1 MKSVIGI
8 ALLAVGVIL
17 LYFGYQ
23 SWNAPVD
30 QAVTAL
36 TGTHTNNTIIYV
48 IGGVA
53 AVVGGLSLTMF
64 GRNPV

>member
-8 ALLAVGVIL
+8 VILAVGAVL

-30 QAVTAL
+30 QAITAVT
-36 TGTHTNNTIIYV
+36 GSHTNTTIMYV
-48 IGGVA
+48 IAGIA
-53 AVVGGLSLTMF
+53 AAVGGLSLTMS
-64 GRNPV
+64 GRNTV